1 MSLKNSQAGLTLTE
15 LMVGIAISAFL
26 SLVAATAYVGTTR
39 LSSESTGMAA
49 RESQFAMVSEM
60 ITSNIR
66 RAGYRGGVSEAT
78 AHWLNTTGGTDGSKP
93 AVTLSS
99 DGSCVITSAAVES
112 GGSYTVQQFGV
123 KLTGNVIQALSGD
136 TVACDAG
143 DWVAI
148 TDVNSQYFHILNVE
162 LVDETILNGDT
173 GAEIEVSADEAL
185 TSWQKANC
193 GTATGSGNDSSASS
207 EDGNGNGNGNSGN
220 SNSNGNN
227 GNNGNGNNGNGNSDS
242 ESSSSEEAG
251 DGEAAGASSSADD
264 GVGGAVSCR
273 IKQLYRVTL
282 CANDESTADSCDNSE
297 AYYAQWLVA
306 PRNDVVISKAYS
318 ASEVGGEDESSS
330 SESPAS
336 EESSTDDPS
345 EDNNNDDNGD
355 EDDDTD
361 DDDSSS

>member
-1 MSLKNSQAGLTLTE
+1 MSLKNAQAGLTLTE

-39 LSSESTGMAA
+39 LSSESTEMAA

-66 RAGYRGGVSEAT
+66 RAGYRGGVSEVT
-78 AHWLNTTGGTDGSKP
+78 AHWLDTTGGTDGSKP

-112 GGSYTVQQFGV
+112 GGSYTVKQFGV
-123 KLTGNVIQALSGD
+123 KLAANVVQALSGD
-136 TVACDAG
+136 AVACDTG

-148 TDVNSQYFHILNVE
+148 TDVNSQYFHTLNVE

-173 GAEIEVSADEAL
+173 GTEIEVSADEAL
-185 TSWQKANC
+185 TPWQKANC
-193 GTATGSGNDSSASS
+193 GVSQNA
-207 EDGNGNGNGNSGN
+207 
-220 SNSNGNN
+220 SNG
-227 GNNGNGNNGNGNSDS
+227 SDA
-242 ESSSSEEAG
+242 SSSSEDAGSADSG
-251 DGEAAGASSSADD
+251 DGGGNGSSGGESAVDSSADGVAEEGSASSSDSSESAN
-264 GVGGAVSCR
+264 AAISCR

-282 CANDESTADSCDNSE
+282 CANDESTSGSCDTSE

-318 ASEVGGEDESSS
+318 ASEVGSDDDSSTSESSAPAESSNDDS
-330 SESPAS
+330 SEENS
-336 EESSTDDPS
+336 
-345 EDNNNDDNGD
+345 NDDN
-355 EDDDTD
+355 D
-361 DDDSSS
+361 DDDSGDDDSSN